1 MMPAYELS
9 DSNRKEIASAAKAQ
23 MRRHDGGTAE
33 SEVAFK
39 KFSAIYLEM
48 LADPVPTAQD
58 LYRYLVDEVNV
69 QRAFD
74 ARLTYHAA
82 LSIAM
87 HKAIDKFGL
96 TVSPPNDN
104 QGTPEGEEV

>member
-1 MMPAYELS
+1 MPAYELS
-9 DSNRKEIASAAKAQ
+9 DSNREEIASAAKAQ
-23 MRRHDGGTAE
+23 MRKHGGGTAE

-74 ARLTYHAA
+74 TRLTYPAA
-82 LSIAM
+82 LAIAM

-96 TVSPPNDN
+96 SIRPM
-104 QGTPEGEEV
+104 QEERE